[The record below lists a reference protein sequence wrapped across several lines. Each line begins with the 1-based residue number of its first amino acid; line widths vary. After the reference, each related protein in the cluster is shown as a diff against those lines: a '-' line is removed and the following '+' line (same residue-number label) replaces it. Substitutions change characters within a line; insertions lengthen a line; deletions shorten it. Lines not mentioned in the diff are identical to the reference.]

1 MARRVETP
9 GWALDHGPAADPAAY
24 RPGPLPALWRVRT
37 TVYYLWIAGVTLVMG
52 LWWLPKVMRDPRNAH
67 VLPVVWTGRLLAAA
81 RTILGVSV
89 ELRGTP
95 PTTDAIIAAK
105 HQSFLDIL
113 AIAQACPQRA
123 FIMKKEI
130 MRVPVMG
137 WFARE
142 VGSVPI
148 DRTRG
153 PAARTAMVAAV
164 QKAMR
169 RGLGQLIIYPE
180 GTRTKPGERR
190 PWRGGVAALYAAAG
204 LPCQPVAT
212 NAGMFWPRDGMRIRP
227 GVAVIEF
234 LEPVAPGLPSAGLL
248 PRIEPLVETASDRLM
263 ADAGLAIP
271 PR

>member
-1 MARRVETP
+1 MTIETSRAAATIEEVAAVAGVSRSTVSRVVNGST
-9 GWALDHGPAADPAAY
+9 AVSPAA
-24 RPGPLPALWRVRT
+24 L
-37 TVYYLWIAGVTLVMG
+37 
-52 LWWLPKVMRDPRNAH
+52 
-67 VLPVVWTGRLLAAA
+67 
-81 RTILGVSV
+81 
-89 ELRGTP
+89 
-95 PTTDAIIAAK
+95 
-105 HQSFLDIL
+105 
-113 AIAQACPQRA
+113 
-123 FIMKKEI
+123 
-130 MRVPVMG
+130 
-137 WFARE
+137 
-142 VGSVPI
+142 
-148 DRTRG
+148 
-153 PAARTAMVAAV
+153 AAV

>member
-1 MARRVETP
+1 MTRP
-9 GWALDHGPAADPAAY
+9 GY
-24 RPGPLPALWRVRT
+24 QPGPLPALWWLRAAS
-37 TVYYLWIAGVTLVMG
+37 YYVHVGLATLVIG
-52 LWWLPKVMRDPRNAH
+52 LWGLPKAMRQGRTGALR
-67 VLPVVWTGRLLAAA
+67 VSEVWIGYMLRAA
-81 RTILGVSV
+81 RWHYGVRV
-89 ELRGTP
+89 EVRGTP
-95 PTTDAIIAAK
+95 PVSDCIVAAK

-130 MRVPVMG
+130 MRVPIMG

-148 DRTRG
+148 DRARG
-153 PAARTAMVAAV
+153 PAARAAMVAAV

-190 PWRGGVAALYAAAG
+190 PWKAGVVTLYAASG

-212 NAGMFWPRDGMRIRP
+212 NAGMFWPRDGLRVRP

-234 LEPVAPGLPSAGLL
+234 LDPIPPGQPPAELL
-248 PRIEPLVETASDRLM
+248 PNVEPLVEDASDRLM
-263 ADAGLAIP
+263 GDAGLSLP